1 MGGVNKAF
9 PVLPLVEIV
18 RLEVTA
24 VLPGVTES
32 VLKLHAAFK
41 GFPPQER
48 VTALLN
54 AALTDETVTVMVAVV
69 CPPVT
74 EMVVG
79 ETATEKSAGAAPT
92 LVTNPSAG
100 RPPNKDCAA
109 EGDLGN
115 PKPVGRSAGPAEEHF
130 RGS

>member
-69 CPPVT
+69 CPLVT

-92 LVTNPSAG
+92 LVTNPSA
-100 RPPNKDCAA
+100 RPPPNADCNAD
-109 EGDLGN
+109 GDTGN
-115 PKPVGRSAGPAEEHF
+115 PVVLSVDPA
-130 RGS
+130 R